1 MGNDHVQRWVGG
13 GRAGLAAEA
22 ADRVQLKAVT
32 DASME
37 LQPPTVAPQAAILRP
52 LVTARHKTTAKD
64 LIYAFDGGGR
74 SAMDD
79 RPPAGRQL
87 RHQFVVK

>member
-1 MGNDHVQRWVGG
+1 MDNDHVQRWVGG

-22 ADRVQLKAVT
+22 TDRVQLKALT
-32 DASME
+32 DAVDGIATADRCSSGGH
-37 LQPPTVAPQAAILRP
+37 PPPLAA
-52 LVTARHKTTAKD
+52 ARHRTTAKD
-64 LIYAFDGGGR
+64 LVYAFDDGGR